1 MNDRHLIRRL
11 RELHPDL
18 DTTNFDVLDFVA
30 AFGSPL
36 EALMYSRLFWP
47 EFIEIEG
54 MIFLKESMEYED
66 DRQRLADA
74 LERYGG
80 NRTQTEQ
87 SFNLVEVPSTLFTR
101 HKGDTTE
108 VEDQWLAQRLVQ
120 MWLAGLRHSYP
131 DRDLVVKVLDPE
143 DTGDEVGVIFYQHR
157 P

>member
-1 MNDRHLIRRL
+1 
-11 RELHPDL
+11 
-18 DTTNFDVLDFVA
+18 
-30 AFGSPL
+30 
-36 EALMYSRLFWP
+36 
-47 EFIEIEG
+47 

-143 DTGDEVGVIFYQHR
+143 DTGGEVGVIFYQHR